1 MRLKPVLAASAL
13 TITLALAGCTS
24 LASGQVADVSAS
36 IYADAE
42 LSDAARSTA
51 VMGADGTPVGI
62 SAYPAPIDAIK
73 AGDMAAFLIMT
84 RGLALED
91 RDSNPLFNAFLAID
105 RAAANDTTGAR
116 AILNIHDAGDDTA
129 DETGSQSQFYAYLDA
144 WFLAM
149 DGQADAA
156 LERHRGASSGM
167 PGLTGDLSL
176 AAMLEALGRPEQA
189 LAVYESLTPTQIEAP
204 EHQFDP
210 RGLLYSHIKTVI
222 SRHALLLQKLDR
234 IDEAKAVYQRL
245 ADAEPEEAISYAA
258 ALESL
263 ETGKNLH
270 NESLTVRA
278 AFAQSLADVSRALQ
292 EQRIIRQIM
301 MGGRPDGFDDQ
312 RSAFDQVA
320 LLIHPEDDGLRTSIV
335 DDFYEN
341 ALYESAA
348 HVALTGP
355 KPTASLEIAAGQAY
369 LMAGQEAAARNAI
382 DKALELSDADNRL
395 QTLYG
400 ALQLRTLLND
410 EAEAGELLDALL
422 AAAESPAERAAA
434 HGLAAEIY
442 GQFGNYANA
451 AENAEKAR
459 ELDDTHDRRLAL
471 ADAWGKAGRVND
483 AIILLR
489 TERLARPNDPYTLN
503 SLGYFLII
511 HTDKYEEGYR
521 VLARA
526 KALAQH
532 DPYISDSYGWALFK
546 MGDLKGALRMI
557 EMSRNELKPHR
568 HWEIESHLGDIY
580 WYLDRKDEAREA
592 WQYALDNRPPA
603 EERRKLE
610 AKLAEGL
617 TAPAPE
623 KRPLPDVS
631 INDGEVDRQ
640 DI

>member
-1 MRLKPVLAASAL
+1 MRLKPVLAASVLA
-13 TITLALAGCTS
+13 ITLALAGCAS
-24 LASGQVADVSAS
+24 VASGQSTDASAPV
-36 IYADAE
+36 YADAE

-51 VMGADGTPVGI
+51 VMGADGKPVGI

-105 RAAANDTTGAR
+105 RAAANDTAGAR
-116 AILNIHDAGDDTA
+116 VILNIQEPVDDPADA
-129 DETGSQSQFYAYLDA
+129 TGNQSQFYAYLDA

-189 LAVYESLTPTQIEAP
+189 LAVYESLTPTRIEAP

-369 LMAGQEAAARNAI
+369 LMAGQEAAARTAI

-410 EAEAGELLDALL
+410 EAEAGELLDELL

-459 ELDDTHDRRLAL
+459 ALDDTHDRRLAL
-471 ADAWGKAGRVND
+471 ADALGKAGRVNE

-526 KALAQH
+526 KELAQH
-532 DPYISDSYGWALFK
+532 DPYISDSLGWALFK

-557 EMSRNELKPHR
+557 ETSRKELKPHR

-580 WYLDRKDEAREA
+580 WYLDRKDDAREA
-592 WQYALDNRPPA
+592 WQYALDNRPPV

-631 INDGEVDRQ
+631 INDGELDRH

>member
-1 MRLKPVLAASAL
+1 MRLKPVLAASVLA
-13 TITLALAGCTS
+13 ITLALAGCAS
-24 LASGQVADVSAS
+24 VASGQSTDASAPV
-36 IYADAE
+36 YADAE

-51 VMGADGTPVGI
+51 VMGADGKPVGI

-105 RAAANDTTGAR
+105 RAAANDTAGAR
-116 AILNIHDAGDDTA
+116 VILNIQEPVDDPADA
-129 DETGSQSQFYAYLDA
+129 TGNQSQFYAYLDA

-189 LAVYESLTPTQIEAP
+189 LAVYESLTPTRIEAP

-369 LMAGQEAAARNAI
+369 LMAGQEATARTAI

-410 EAEAGELLDALL
+410 EAEAGELLDELL

-459 ELDDTHDRRLAL
+459 ALDDTHDRRLAL
-471 ADAWGKAGRVND
+471 ADALGKAGRVNE

-532 DPYISDSYGWALFK
+532 DPYISDSFGWALFK

-557 EMSRNELKPHR
+557 ETSRKELKPHR

-580 WYLDRKDEAREA
+580 WYLDRKDDAREA
-592 WQYALDNRPPA
+592 WQYALDNRPPV